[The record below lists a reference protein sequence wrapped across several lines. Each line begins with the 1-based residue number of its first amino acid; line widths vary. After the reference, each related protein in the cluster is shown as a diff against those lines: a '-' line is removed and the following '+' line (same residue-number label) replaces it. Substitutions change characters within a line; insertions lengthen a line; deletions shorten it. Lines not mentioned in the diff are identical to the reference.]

1 MTALQANGDPGAVGN
16 GGTWAR
22 ERLNLLS
29 ENSYTA
35 APANE
40 KTRRNDRRVLAA
52 AGGGNAGA
60 AGLPWLAPY
69 SWAKPWRKA

>member
-1 MTALQANGDPGAVGN
+1 MTALQANGVPGAVGN

-35 APANE
+35 PPQT
-40 KTRRNDRRVLAA
+40 KKP
-52 AGGGNAGA
+52 AGA
-60 AGLPWLAPY
+60 TGGFLRLRTGRMPAPPASWLAPY
-69 SWAKPWRKA
+69 SWAKPWRRA